1 MSIGSAKRAREDR
14 LRLRHEFVLKLEAE
28 GFPPEEANRRAFLM
42 VKFGGKGRPTEARA
56 KGIQRPAHPPT
67 HVTVK
72 QIRKAIRAVRS
83 RAPLRVVTDVGGAT
97 VQLECGH
104 IVDRRPGFDQ
114 PKRRRCSTCAAVEAR
129 GAAWE

>member
-28 GFPPEEANRRAFLM
+28 GMPPEEANRRAFLM

-56 KGIQRPAHPPT
+56 